1 MTTRDAYVQKIKD
14 QIDVWNADITV
25 AETKA
30 GQASAEMKTRY
41 DQSLESLRAQRDA
54 AHQKAEE
61 IKESADDAWEGL
73 QAGADDFLDRS
84 KAAFAAVKAEF
95 DA

>member
-25 AETKA
+25 AEAKA
-30 GQASAEMKTRY
+30 GQASAEIKTRY
-41 DQSLESLRAQRDA
+41 DQSLETLRAQRDA
-54 AHQKAEE
+54 ANQKAEE
-61 IKESADDAWEGL
+61 IKVSADDAWEGL
-73 QAGADDFLDRS
+73 QASADDFLDRS
-84 KAAFAAVKAEF
+84 KAAFAAAKAEF